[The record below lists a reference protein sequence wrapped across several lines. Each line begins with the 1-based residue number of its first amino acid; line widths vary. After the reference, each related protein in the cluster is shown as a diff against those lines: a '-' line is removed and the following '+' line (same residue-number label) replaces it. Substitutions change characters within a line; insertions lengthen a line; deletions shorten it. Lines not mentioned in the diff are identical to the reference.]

1 MRNVKS
7 RKWNNIVLFKCIRT
21 VSNQKIHLINMFLF
35 GMHFTWQT
43 RAEREKKTHM
53 YIWFCYI
60 TSLISLESLILF
72 AHRKKWKK
80 NRRMKVIV
88 NDQGLILFCLAKRRK
103 RKNTHVREQHWG
115 NVQIMIQMYFE
126 HYCKKTHLSIFLWC
140 LINFYFISRFDE
152 NCFVQNHGHRMT
164 LTSSIV
170 RCRKFFQTYTFQ
182 MLESNRRSI
191 TG

>member
-1 MRNVKS
+1 MYKDCFKS
-7 RKWNNIVLFKCIRT
+7 KNTFDKHVFVRYAL
-21 VSNQKIHLINMFLF
+21 HLTDKS
-35 GMHFTWQT
+35 GT
-43 RAEREKKTHM
+43 REKNTHV
-53 YIWFCYI
+53 Y
-60 TSLISLESLILF
+60 LILLHHKLDF
-72 AHRKKWKK
+72 ARVVNIICAQKKKWKK

-115 NVQIMIQMYFE
+115 NVQIMTQIYFE